1 MIREQN
7 ESNRVVESSPFNAP
21 LRIIERIEFHH
32 SRFRFW
38 KNASRFAGNLAN
50 KAKRN
55 AKAMAHFEKAQKL
68 AQKL

>member
-1 MIREQN
+1 MIIKQK
-7 ESNRVVESSPFNAP
+7 ESNRAVESSPFNAP
-21 LRIIERIEFHH
+21 LRIAEMVDFHH
-32 SRFRFW
+32 QRFRFW

-50 KAKRN
+50 KEKRN